1 MSCKFTTAVVLAA
14 ALLLPSL
21 AARAEDSGIHV
32 DQVWARATPGGA
44 KTGVM
49 YLSVTNTGTAPD
61 KLVGASTPVAAKA
74 EVHESKSAN
83 GVMQMRPVSTLTI
96 APGKTVVL
104 QPDGYHL
111 MLTGLKQPLKEGE
124 HVPLTLVFE
133 HAGKRQV
140 TAEVEKIGAL
150 RPSDGGAMPGG
161 MGSHQGMSSMPG
173 MAH

>member
-1 MSCKFTTAVVLAA
+1 MSRKFVVAVVLAA
-14 ALLLPSL
+14 ALLMPSL
-21 AARAEDSGIHV
+21 ASHAEESGIRV

-61 KLVGASTPVAAKA
+61 KLVSASTPVAAKA
-74 EVHESKSAN
+74 ELHETKSTN
-83 GVMQMRPVSTLTI
+83 GVMQMRPVSALTI

-124 HVPLTLVFE
+124 RVPLTLVFE

-150 RPSDGGAMPGG
+150 RPSEGGAMPEG
-161 MGSHQGMSSMPG
+161 MGSHPGRSSMPG
-173 MAH
+173 MGQ

>member
-1 MSCKFTTAVVLAA
+1 MSRKFTTAVVLAA
-14 ALLLPSL
+14 ALLLPCL
-21 AARAEDSGIHV
+21 AARAEESGIRV

-44 KTGVM
+44 KTGVI

-74 EVHESKSAN
+74 GLHESKATN
-83 GVMQMRPVSTLTI
+83 GVMQMRPVSALTI

-111 MLTGLKQPLKEGE
+111 MLTGLKRPLKEGE
-124 HVPLTLVFE
+124 RVPLTLVFE

-150 RPSDGGAMPGG
+150 RPAEGGAMPGG
-161 MGSHQGMSSMPG
+161 MDSHPGKSSMPG

>member
-21 AARAEDSGIHV
+21 AARAEDSGIRV

-150 RPSDGGAMPGG
+150 RPSEGGAMPGG
-161 MGSHQGMSSMPG
+161 MGSHPGMSSMPG

>member
-1 MSCKFTTAVVLAA
+1 MSRKFVPAVLLAA
-14 ALLLPSL
+14 ALLLPCL
-21 AARAEDSGIHV
+21 AARAEESGIRV
-32 DQVWARATPGGA
+32 DQVWARATPSGA

-49 YLSVTNTGTAPD
+49 YLSATNTGTTPD
-61 KLVGASTPVAAKA
+61 TLVSASTPVAAKA
-74 EVHESKSAN
+74 ELHETKSAN
-83 GVMQMRPVSTLTI
+83 GVMQMRPVSALTI

-124 HVPLTLVFE
+124 RVPLTLVFE

-150 RPSDGGAMPGG
+150 HPAEGGAVPKG
-161 MGSHQGMSSMPG
+161 MGSHPGVSSMPG

>member
-1 MSCKFTTAVVLAA
+1 MSCKFTTAVFLAA

-21 AARAEDSGIHV
+21 AARAEDSGIRV

-124 HVPLTLVFE
+124 RVPLTLVFE

>member
-1 MSCKFTTAVVLAA
+1 MCRKFTTAAVLAA
-14 ALLLPSL
+14 ALLLPCL
-21 AARAEDSGIHV
+21 AAHAEEGGIRV
-32 DQVWARATPGGA
+32 EQVWARATPGGA

-124 HVPLTLVFE
+124 RVPLTLVFE

-150 RPSDGGAMPGG
+150 RPSEGGAMPGG
-161 MGSHQGMSSMPG
+161 MGSHPGMSSMPG